1 MKDKCVLITGATKG
15 IGWALTQ
22 RLSDLGCH
30 VVGIA
35 RNTTDVD
42 FPGYLYACD
51 LSDAGRTEEVLRE
64 IRDKFPVDAVVNNVG
79 LVTPQPLGEIDLA
92 SLYSVLDLNVRV
104 AVQVTQAF
112 VESMKVRRAGR
123 IVNVCSRAIHGGLER
138 TAYSA
143 AKSALVGCT
152 RTWALELAEYGITV
166 NAVAPGPIETE
177 MFRATRPPAA
187 TPKRI
192 GLRADEAPGRA
203 GRSGGRHRLPAVR
216 RRRLHH
222 RPGAGRG
229 WGRQPGRTHLSLCR
243 PWHENAHRGC
253 AFSWAIRRRWR

>member
-1 MKDKCVLITGATKG
+1 MKDKCVLVTGATKG
-15 IGWALTQ
+15 IGWALSQ
-22 RLSDLGCH
+22 RLTDLGCH

-64 IRDKFPVDAVVNNVG
+64 IREKFPVDAVVNNVG
-79 LVTPQPLGEIDLA
+79 VVSPQALGEIDLA
-92 SLYSVLDLNVRV
+92 TLYTVLDLNVRV

-112 VESMKVRRAGR
+112 IESMKARRAGR
-123 IVNVCSRAIHGGLER
+123 IVNVCSRAVQGSLNR

-152 RTWALELAEYGITV
+152 RTWALELAEYGITA

-177 MFRATRPPAA
+177 LFRANHPAGSDA
-187 TPKRI
+187 EKRALASIPMKRLGSPADVAAAIAFLLSDDAGYITGQVI
-192 GLRADEAPGRA
+192 GVDGGGAL
-203 GRSGGRHRLPAVR
+203 GGR
-216 RRRLHH
+216 
-222 RPGAGRG
+222 
-229 WGRQPGRTHLSLCR
+229 
-243 PWHENAHRGC
+243 
-253 AFSWAIRRRWR
+253 